1 MSRSVAL
8 GLVAMVTTAMIVLQS
23 LGPGGASS
31 TVGLLSTALFVACAL
46 GWASVL
52 LRAARRRAALRSDIA
67 TGLLVTLAG
76 RVVWRAGMS
85 RDDYALEPTD
95 GTPPVLAGW
104 APLPP
109 GPYRAYCL
117 PRSRVVIAAESTV
130 VPGGVWSISLADAT
144 QLGLSFHFTQS
155 AGRVLAEPFSAAPRI
170 GDRVE
175 LLRAAAAA
183 LDFNAEDLEHNRRG
197 TVSPR
202 QVRRRLASAAL
213 PFVLI
218 TGIGLFPATYA
229 TSVLRLHPSVL
240 ALPFALAAVICLW
253 RDRDVFMTRVRCVE
267 GAVERRVVKA
277 AAAGDTTTYSLLI
290 QQHWLS
296 VPKAVF
302 RAIVP
307 NLPYRLHVA
316 ESTGRVLSAE
326 LVDSPSTHPT
336 GAPRADATWRT
347 T

>member
-1 MSRSVAL
+1 M
-8 GLVAMVTTAMIVLQS
+8 GLLAMVTTAMIVLQS

-31 TVGLLSTALFVACAL
+31 TVGLLCTAIFLACAL

-52 LRAARRRAALRSDIA
+52 LRAAWRRAALRSDIA

-109 GPYRAYCL
+109 GPYWAYCL

-130 VPGGVWSISLADAT
+130 VPGGVWSISLADAG

-155 AGRVLAEPFSAAPRI
+155 AGRVLAEPFSAAPHI
-170 GDRVE
+170 GDRAE

-183 LDFNAEDLEHNRRG
+183 LGFDAEDLEHNRRG

-218 TGIGLFPATYA
+218 TSIGLFPATYA

-240 ALPFALAAVICLW
+240 ALPFALAALICLW

-267 GAVERRVVKA
+267 GVVERHMIKVVT
-277 AAAGDTTTYSLLI
+277 AGDMEDPYRLLI
-290 QQHWLS
+290 QHHSLS

-307 NLPYRLHVA
+307 NLQYRLHVV
-316 ESTGRVLSAE
+316 ERTGRVLSAE
-326 LVDSPSTHPT
+326 LVDAPSTHPT
-336 GAPRADATWRT
+336 GAPRAKATWRAT
-347 T
+347 